1 MLSSFCSFFKQVLWL
16 QSSAA
21 FKAFALPLS
30 CSEVCAFSVPNQML
44 SSFLVFA
51 PHSSFY
57 TERVGLRQCFVKVY
71 LWLVV
76 LFVLLKKTV
85 QMFWLEAQDKALR
98 GAQNASLALLWLP
111 WCSCICCVLLCSV
124 LCVLHC
130 RAPCQGWVSSL
141 SPFSPDTES
150 HSRRPFV
157 ACVVVLWRGCS
168 STFYSASI

>member
-1 MLSSFCSFFKQVLWL
+1 MLSSFCSLLNQVLWL

-44 SSFLVFA
+44 FSFVVLA

-57 TERVGLRQCFVKVY
+57 TERIGLWQHFVEVY
-71 LWLVV
+71 LWLII
-76 LFVLLKKTV
+76 LFVLLKTTV
-85 QMFWLEAQDKALR
+85 WAFWLEARDKALR
-98 GAQNASLALLWLP
+98 GAQNASPALLWLP

-130 RAPCQGWVSSL
+130 QAPCQGWVYSVTLFPRYRATRQETL
-141 SPFSPDTES
+141 S
-150 HSRRPFV
+150 
-157 ACVVVLWRGCS
+157 ACVVVFWTGCS